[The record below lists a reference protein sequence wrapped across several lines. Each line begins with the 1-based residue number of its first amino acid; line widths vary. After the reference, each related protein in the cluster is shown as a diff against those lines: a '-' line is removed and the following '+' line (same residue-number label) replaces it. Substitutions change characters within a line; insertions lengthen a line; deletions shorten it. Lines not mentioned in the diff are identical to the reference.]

1 MIEINW
7 TIGVQFFN
15 FVILLLALNFILFR
29 PVRAILAE
37 RKALIDGGHARARDL
52 KEQIEEKMAR
62 YQEQLQQAKQQGA
75 EEKNRLRTDAAQ
87 QEAAIIGA
95 ARDAATAR
103 IQAIKERVAGEAAA
117 ADAEL
122 KKQSTVLA
130 GQVAA
135 KVLGRGI

>member
-7 TIGVQFFN
+7 TIGVQFIN

-37 RKALIDGGHARARDL
+37 RKALIDGGHARAREL

-62 YQEQLQQAKQQGA
+62 YQEQLQQAKLQGT
-75 EEKNRLRTDAAQ
+75 EEKNRLRTDAAK

-117 ADAEL
+117 AEVEL
-122 KKQSTVLA
+122 KQQSTLLA